1 MIAEIIVIGGVVYYV
16 NRRTGMISSFFKSV
30 RNAKS
35 PLRRKSK
42 DLFDEL
48 ERIVSSRDM

>member
-1 MIAEIIVIGGVVYYV
+1 MLCEMIVIGGVVYYV

>member
-1 MIAEIIVIGGVVYYV
+1 MFYLIVIGGVLYYV
-16 NRRTGMISSFFKSV
+16 NKRTGVISSFFKSV

-42 DLFDEL
+42 DLFEEL
-48 ERIVSSRDM
+48 ERIIAARD